1 MMKARTAMTKTFS
14 MPRCEAAN
22 EDTADV
28 ESLRGDLVAVLGQLF
43 ELHVQSVEAHAHF
56 VGTQFIGFQRQLEA
70 VVHTARKAS
79 GAVAEVLRGLDG
91 DAPRSLTIAG
101 VRPGLPGLRPGERC
115 STAAV
120 NMITHRISLVL
131 DTIRCTRHQLAD
143 SDIPNA
149 DLLGAIADAVE
160 EQARMLAAESRWVS
174 STADPDA
181 PSIAEWIDP
190 PASLGSRR

>member
-43 ELHVQSVEAHAHF
+43 AHF
-56 VGTQFIGFQRQLEA
+56 VGTQFLGFQRQLEA
-70 VVHTARKAS
+70 VVHTALKAS

-101 VRPGLPGLRPGERC
+101 VRRGCRVCVQGSAAAQRR
-115 STAAV
+115 ST
-120 NMITHRISLVL
+120 
-131 DTIRCTRHQLAD
+131 
-143 SDIPNA
+143 
-149 DLLGAIADAVE
+149 
-160 EQARMLAAESRWVS
+160 
-174 STADPDA
+174 
-181 PSIAEWIDP
+181 
-190 PASLGSRR
+190 

>member
-56 VGTQFIGFQRQLEA
+56 VGAQFIAFQRQLEA
-70 VVHTARKAS
+70 VVHTAREAS

-91 DAPRSLTIAG
+91 DAP
-101 VRPGLPGLRPGERC
+101 
-115 STAAV
+115 AA
-120 NMITHRISLVL
+120 
-131 DTIRCTRHQLAD
+131 
-143 SDIPNA
+143 
-149 DLLGAIADAVE
+149 
-160 EQARMLAAESRWVS
+160 
-174 STADPDA
+174 
-181 PSIAEWIDP
+181 
-190 PASLGSRR
+190 